1 MEENNYD
8 KKYTQDHL
16 SMRILDASGDDK
28 PLGKSSNFEKDHYS
42 GSEVLGINQSIKDLV
57 GKIPAKPQER
67 KLKGLG
73 KADRSDLVK
82 EVLEAPPSW
91 LVKWGSTWTLL
102 VVIMILAISWFIEYP
117 DLVKGAVQITSE
129 DIAKAVNSK
138 KEGLLDEIYVKEG
151 QFVKKNQRIGR
162 MESIANPQEV
172 EKLKTYLLDIQR
184 EITNNKATSKVPN
197 FFREFNGLGELQ
209 QDFQSFAQ
217 VFTSKSN
224 FDPSGVESERIGILN
239 KDLEEIEELDDNL
252 KKQINNYQSDYNL
265 AKEEY
270 TNQQKL
276 NKKGLIS
283 ANELRA
289 AESKMIAK
297 RQQIDQ
303 LVSSFNT
310 NQLQKNQ
317 KRQEILL
324 VKKGKVEQ
332 SSLFTQEVNKLL
344 LAIENWEKTH
354 YLLASTDG
362 KLIYLKN
369 IQANQ
374 QLRNGENLF
383 YVLPKTTQAFGEMF
397 VGQYNIGKIKVG
409 QRVILK
415 FDGYPYQ
422 EFGTMDAKIA
432 SISDIPIDSVYKI
445 KVLLPSN
452 QLITYNKNVQIK
464 VGMTASGEIVTEDL
478 RLIEK
483 LFYEIRR
490 YVKR

>member
-1 MEENNYD
+1 MEENYS
-8 KKYTQDHL
+8 KKYTQDNL
-16 SMRILDASGDDK
+16 SMRILNAMNEDK
-28 PLGKSSNFEKDHYS
+28 PLGKSASFDKDNYE
-42 GSEVLGINQSIKDLV
+42 GSELLGINKSIKDIGLINQTT
-57 GKIPAKPQER
+57 KIPER

-73 KADRSDLVK
+73 RSERSDLVK

-91 LVKWGSTWTLL
+91 LVKWGSTWTL
-102 VVIMILAISWFIEYP
+102 VVILMILSISWFVEYP

-129 DIAKAVNSK
+129 DIAKAVNAK

-151 QFVKKNQRIGR
+151 QLVKKNQRIGR
-162 MESIANPQEV
+162 LESIANPAEV
-172 EKLKTYLLDIQR
+172 EKLKMYLLSIQSG
-184 EITNNKATSKVPN
+184 ISANSKTISSLENMP
-197 FFREFNGLGELQ
+197 EFNNLGEIQ

-217 VFTSKSN
+217 AFTSKSN
-224 FDPSGVESERIGILN
+224 FDPSGLESEKIKIFN
-239 KDLEEIEELDDNL
+239 KDLSELEEMDENL
-252 KKQINNYQSDYNL
+252 QKQLSNYRSDYNL
-265 AKEEY
+265 ASEEY
-270 TNQQKL
+270 QNQQKL

-283 ANELRA
+283 ANELRQ

-297 RQQIDQ
+297 KQQIDQ
-303 LVSSFNT
+303 IISAFNN
-310 NQLQKNQ
+310 NQIQKNQ
-317 KRQEILL
+317 KQQEILS
-324 VKKGKVEQ
+324 VKKGKFEQ
-332 SSLFTQEVNKLL
+332 NSVFKQEVNKVL
-344 LAIENWEKTH
+344 LAIENWEKLH
-354 YLLASTDG
+354 YLNATTDG

-383 YVLPKTTQAFGEMF
+383 YVLPNTSKAYGEMF

-422 EFGTMDAKIA
+422 EFGTMDAKIET
-432 SISDIPIDSVYKI
+432 ISDIPIDSVYKI
-445 KVLLPSN
+445 RVLLPSN
-452 QLITYNKNVQIK
+452 QLVSYNKNVKIK

-483 LFYEIRR
+483 LFYEIRK

>member
-1 MEENNYD
+1 MEESNYD

-16 SMRILDASGDDK
+16 SMKILNALVDDK
-28 PLGKSSNFEKDHYS
+28 PLGKSGNFEKDNYG
-42 GSEVLGINQSIKDLV
+42 GSEVLGINQSIKELV
-57 GKIPAKPQER
+57 GGASPKLKER
-67 KLKGLG
+67 KLKGLA

-102 VVIMILAISWFIEYP
+102 VVVMILAISWFVEYP
-117 DLVKGAVQITSE
+117 DLVKGSVQITSE
-129 DIAKAVNSK
+129 DIAKTVNAK

-162 MESIANPQEV
+162 MESIAEPQEIAR
-172 EKLKTYLLDIQR
+172 LKSYLLDIQKS
-184 EITNNKATSKVPN
+184 TGDDGKASSIHDAV
-197 FFREFNGLGELQ
+197 REFNNLGEIQ

-224 FDPSGVESERIGILN
+224 FDPTGVESERISIIN
-239 KDLEEIEELDDNL
+239 RDLEEIEELDDNL
-252 KKQINNYQSDYNL
+252 RRQISNYQSDYNL
-265 AKEEY
+265 AKEEFA
-270 TNQQKL
+270 NQQKL

-283 ANELRA
+283 ANELRS
-289 AESKMIAK
+289 AESRMIAK
-297 RQQIDQ
+297 KQQIDQ

-317 KRQEILL
+317 KRQEILM

-332 SSLFTQEVNKLL
+332 TSLFRQEVNKLL
-344 LAIENWEKTH
+344 LAIENWEKMH
-354 YLLASTDG
+354 YLVASTDG

-374 QLRNGENLF
+374 QLRTGENLF
-383 YVLPKTTQAFGEMF
+383 YVLPNTSQAFGEMF

-422 EFGTMDAKIA
+422 EFGTMDARIA
-432 SISDIPIDSVYKI
+432 SISDIPIDSMYKI
-445 KVLLPSN
+445 KVMLPSN
-452 QLITYNKNVQIK
+452 QLVTYNKNVKIK

-483 LFYEIRR
+483 LFYELRR